1 MCNDNKNNGDNQIR
15 VGQTGGGSTTLAIGN
30 RSITV
35 YDASDERKKDIIG
48 NTSRGLSDVLKWSIK
63 DFTWKPE
70 WDRDSTT
77 IQTGAIAQEIYKV
90 NPELV
95 NKHEIEDENQGRKR
109 AVFAAYRCV
118 AGAAAA
124 HVCAFPG
131 NGTAPPLSTPPALHG
146 LPRHAVPPR
155 SPPLRAARTTQRRT
169 GDQLKS
175 AGALATRAPLL

>member
-1 MCNDNKNNGDNQIR
+1 LHCKDYDDANPLFWVRGNGKGYFKGGLGIGETGTINDGNIVVDEGIYVGANNGDNQIR

-95 NKHEIEDENQGRKR
+95 NKHEIEDEDGVWGIEWIRTIPYMVKAIQELSEQNKVLEKR
-109 AVFAAYRCV
+109 IEE
-118 AGAAAA
+118 
-124 HVCAFPG
+124 
-131 NGTAPPLSTPPALHG
+131 LE
-146 LPRHAVPPR
+146 
-155 SPPLRAARTTQRRT
+155 
-169 GDQLKS
+169 K
-175 AGALATRAPLL
+175 